1 MGDRR
6 EAFILPRT
14 AGQHRRKAVGR
25 ERAHRE
31 HQSAACAVRF
41 FEQGRD
47 DDDGGAGRASGSDA
61 QLMLGG
67 GHQQFPEPAP
77 VRPELVEGPLFSF
90 GRRKEEERS
99 FDKLRTNGK
108 WRRSIASIGN
118 RSEEHTSELQSLMR
132 NSYA

>member
-1 MGDRR
+1 MIVFKLKTALDMRIGDWSSDVCSS
-6 EAFILPRT
+6 EL
-14 AGQHRRKAVGR
+14 KNLGR

-77 VRPELVEGPLFSF
+77 VRPELVDGPLFSF
-90 GRRKEEERS
+90 GRRTQVERS
-99 FDKLRTNGK
+99 FDKIRTK
-108 WRRSIASIGN
+108 FAC
-118 RSEEHTSELQSLMR
+118 T
-132 NSYA
+132 